1 MQMRVHVSTVGLGIS
16 RTKIGASIASVAL
29 LEIRA
34 AKGHQ
39 SLILS
44 VGDYLILG
52 GPNNTIAASSVKTKW
67 FNVDP
72 SANPWIRNCD
82 VYVGKKLKIIC
93 KGTIGGDSYIDLV
106 ITAHDADGITTPVIS
121 RENLEASGYQ
131 IAETTVFGEVK
142 NQSHTEC
149 KIPA

>member
-1 MQMRVHVSTVGLGIS
+1 MQMRVHVSTIGLGIP
-16 RTKIGASIASVAL
+16 RTKIGATVSSVAL
-29 LEIRA
+29 IEIRA
-34 AKGHQ
+34 AEKHK

-44 VGDYLILG
+44 VGDYLTLG

-67 FNVDP
+67 FNVD
-72 SANPWIRNCD
+72 STTHSWIKDCD
-82 VYVGKKLKIIC
+82 IYSGNKLKIVC

-106 ITAHDADGITTPVIS
+106 ITAHNKDGITTPLIK

-142 NQSHTEC
+142 NQSHVEC